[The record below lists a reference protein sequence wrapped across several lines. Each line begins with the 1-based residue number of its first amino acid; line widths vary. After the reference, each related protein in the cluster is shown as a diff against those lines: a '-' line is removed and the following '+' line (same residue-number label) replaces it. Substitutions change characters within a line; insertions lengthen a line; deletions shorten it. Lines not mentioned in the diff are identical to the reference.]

1 MHETREESAD
11 QDQSEGILERLRNL
25 LLTRETQQEGLDL
38 IHLIVNPAAGKDQSI
53 LRTMNLA
60 CKTAGVDWEVFVT
73 KERGDGYRFAR
84 RAIKK
89 KVGRVVVYGG
99 DGSVMEVA
107 SGLMHSEVPMAII
120 PGGTANVLAI
130 DLGIPRDLV
139 EATALAVNV
148 ESAVRKIDLG
158 QIGDN
163 YFILR
168 AGLGLEAAMVAGAD
182 RERKDRLGV
191 LAYGLSALEALA
203 DPIVATYQLSFGDQ
217 ELEVQGLTCI
227 IANSGLIGREGLY
240 LAPNIRLDDG
250 LLDVIVLR
258 RADLPTL
265 LSLAA
270 SVLDG
275 EENRVALQRWQV
287 PEVVVRADPPQKI
300 QVDVEMIAETPAE
313 ARVIPQAVRVVVRRD
328 NTISEKSL

>member
-11 QDQSEGILERLRNL
+11 QDRSEGILERLKTL
-25 LLTRETQQEGLDL
+25 LVRRETRQQGLDL
-38 IHLIVNPAAGKDQSI
+38 IHVIVNPAAGKDQAI
-53 LRTMNLA
+53 LKTLNLA
-60 CKTAGVDWEVFVT
+60 CTTAGVDWEVFVT
-73 KERGDGYRFAR
+73 KKRGDGYRLAR
-84 RAIKK
+84 QAIKK
-89 KVGRVVVYGG
+89 KVDRVVVYGG

-139 EATALAVNV
+139 EASALAVNV
-148 ESAVRKIDLG
+148 NCAVRKIDLG

-182 RERKDRLGV
+182 RERKDRLGI

-203 DPIVATYQLSFGDQ
+203 DPVVATYQLSFGDQ
-217 ELEVQGLTCI
+217 EIEVQGLTCI
-227 IANSGLIGREGLY
+227 IANSGLMGREGLY
-240 LAPNIRLDDG
+240 LAPNIQLDDG

-258 RADLPTL
+258 RADLPSL

-300 QVDVEMIAETPAE
+300 QVDGEMIAETPAQ
-313 ARVIPQAVRVVVRRD
+313 ARVIPHAVRVVVPSD
-328 NTISEKSL
+328 NPISEISL